1 MAGLGTGAAPFR
13 AFIQE
18 RAYQKSL
25 GKDIG
30 PLLYYF
36 GSRHRSKEYLY
47 GEEIEAYVNEGI
59 ITHTGL
65 AFSRD
70 TNKKIYIQDKMYED
84 AGLLASMLKE
94 GSTSLF
100 LSPGWTSSS
109 PFLVLRQPSTSAV
122 PPGPFLTFMVSP
134 VST

>member
-1 MAGLGTGAAPFR
+1 MQLPVLDSAPIIMAGLGTGAAPFR

-47 GEEIEAYVNEGI
+47 GFV
-59 ITHTGL
+59 
-65 AFSRD
+65 
-70 TNKKIYIQDKMYED
+70 
-84 AGLLASMLKE
+84 
-94 GSTSLF
+94 
-100 LSPGWTSSS
+100 
-109 PFLVLRQPSTSAV
+109 
-122 PPGPFLTFMVSP
+122 
-134 VST
+134 